1 MAEDLK
7 YRLLETN
14 PEYRELASKHHSL
27 DDRLHELEAKLYLS
41 HDEQFEEVS
50 LKKRKLHIKDRMES
64 ILREHRSSMSTS
76 TSANSPRVSA

>member
-1 MAEDLK
+1 MK

-64 ILREHRSSMSTS
+64 ILREHRTSVSTS
-76 TSANSPRVSA
+76 VSATSPRVSA

>member
-50 LKKRKLHIKDRMES
+50 LKKRKLHLKDRMES
-64 ILREHRSSMSTS
+64 ILREHSSSIS
-76 TSANSPRVSA
+76 ISAESPRVSA

>member
-27 DDRLHELEAKLYLS
+27 DDRLLELEAKHYLS
-41 HDEQFEEVS
+41 DDEQFEEVS
-50 LKKRKLHIKDRMES
+50 LKKRKLLIKDRMES
-64 ILREHRSSMSTS
+64 IVREHNSTS
-76 TSANSPRVSA
+76 SVSSSAESPRVSA

>member
-27 DDRLHELEAKLYLS
+27 DDRLHELEARHYLTD
-41 HDEQFEEVS
+41 DEQFEEVS
-50 LKKRKLHIKDRMES
+50 LKKRKLLIKDRMES
-64 ILREHRSSMSTS
+64 IMRELGSTGSVS
-76 TSANSPRVSA
+76 TGAESPRLSA

>member
-14 PEYRELASKHHSL
+14 QEYRELASKHHSL
-27 DDRLHELEAKLYLS
+27 DDRLHELEAKHYLS
-41 HDEQFEEVS
+41 DDEQFEEVS

-64 ILREHRSSMSTS
+64 ILREHRNSINTS
-76 TSANSPRVSA
+76 TSAETPRVSA